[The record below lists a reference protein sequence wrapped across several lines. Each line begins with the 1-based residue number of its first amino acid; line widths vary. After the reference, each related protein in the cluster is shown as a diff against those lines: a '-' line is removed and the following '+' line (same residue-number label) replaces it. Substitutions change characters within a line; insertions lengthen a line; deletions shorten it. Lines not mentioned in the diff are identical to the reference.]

1 MVNRLMEDT
10 RMTHG
15 GLKTWFMEIKTPTDN
30 PPILVQRFKPLT
42 GYLKVHKTSQHFKTR
57 WHFLAFAFNVLTL

>member
-30 PPILVQRFKPLT
+30 PPKLVQRFKPLT
-42 GYLKVHKTSQHFKTR
+42 GYLKVHKTSTF
-57 WHFLAFAFNVLTL
+57 

>member
-30 PPILVQRFKPLT
+30 PPKLVQRFKPLT

-57 WHFLAFAFNVLTL
+57 WHFWRLP

>member
-1 MVNRLMEDT
+1 
-10 RMTHG
+10 MTHG
-15 GLKTWFMEIKTPTDN
+15 GLQTWFIEIKTPTDN

-57 WHFLAFAFNVLTL
+57 WHFWRLP